1 MVARGKIRVRD
12 NGRGIPPETVA
23 SVLDF
28 STRTSSR
35 EAYVAPDRGA
45 QGNAL
50 KTILAMPFALNGE
63 EGRVEILAR
72 GVQHAITFRVD
83 QIRQAPV
90 IDHQGRA
97 RSCKNR
103 DFGDRPLAGVI

>member
-1 MVARGKIRVRD
+1 MACA
-12 NGRGIPPETVA
+12 PETVA
-23 SVLDF
+23 SILDF
-28 STRTSSR
+28 NTRTSSR

-63 EGRVEILAR
+63 EGRVEIVAC

-90 IDHQGRA
+90 IDHHPEPA
-97 RSCKNR
+97 RSIRVKR
-103 DFGDRPLAGVI
+103 